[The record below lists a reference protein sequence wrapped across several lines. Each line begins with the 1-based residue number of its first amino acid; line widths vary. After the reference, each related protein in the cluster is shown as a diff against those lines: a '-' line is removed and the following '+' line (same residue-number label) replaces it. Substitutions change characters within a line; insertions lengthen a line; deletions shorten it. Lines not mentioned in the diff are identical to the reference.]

1 MRKWT
6 LAVLIA
12 ILLVSVPV
20 ASANTSSLPPTFV
33 SVVLDGKKIWF
44 PDAQAYIDAN
54 QRTLVPV
61 RFVAESLGAKV
72 GWEGKSRTVPISRD
86 GQDISL
92 AIGSTTAIV
101 NGKQI
106 ELDTQAVMTGGR
118 TFVPLRFVS
127 EVLGAEVKWEGKTVT
142 VLIQTKELSEADT
155 DEWGRLIRKTNLPKN
170 AADYPYILAD
180 IPNEMY
186 EMAYPYSEPTDR
198 RVAAKLYSNVPEFT
212 KANIDIWM
220 GRLKAFGGLWL
231 NVDYRSIDDTWAQAV
246 FSTKMQNSKAEL
258 KYVRQYVDWV
268 KSNKIQVAGYLEPEP
283 SLIYK
288 DGFGSYHMR
297 VKFRV
302 KFIAFDKQERLIY
315 DEWFPQNAK
324 FKKDVWYEGYSD
336 IKMTT
341 NVGGDWGST
350 IKVSPTASLFNNHT
364 ILKVE

>member
-20 ASANTSSLPPTFV
+20 ASANTSSLSPTFV

-72 GWEGKSRTVPISRD
+72 GWEGKNRTVPISRD
-86 GQDISL
+86 GQDIRL
-92 AIGSTTAIV
+92 TIGSATAIV
-101 NGKQI
+101 NGKQL

-127 EVLGAEVKWEGKTVT
+127 EVLGAEVKWEGKTAT
-142 VLIQTKELSEADT
+142 VLIQTKEIPEADT

-186 EMAYPYSEPTDR
+186 ELAYPYSLPANSK
-198 RVAAKLYSNVPEFT
+198 VSAKLYGVVPEYN
-212 KANIDIWM
+212 KKNIDIWL
-220 GRLKAFGGLWL
+220 GRLKTFGGLWL
-231 NVDYRSIDDTWAQAV
+231 NVDYQTIDDAWAQAV
-246 FSTKMQNSKAEL
+246 FATKMQNSNAEL
-258 KYVRQYVDWV
+258 KYIRQYVEWV
-268 KSNKIQVAGYLEPEP
+268 KTNKIQVTGYLEPEP
-283 SLIYK
+283 SMIYY
-288 DGFGSYHMR
+288 DGFGGDYIR

-302 KFIAFDKQERLIY
+302 KFVSFNKQEQLIY
-315 DEWFPQNAK
+315 DEWFPKDAG
-324 FKKDVWYEGYSD
+324 FKKNVWYEGYSD
-336 IKMTT
+336 IKMKTS
-341 NVGGDWGST
+341 VGGDWGDSL
-350 IKVSPTASLFNNHT
+350 KVSSTASLFFNHT
-364 ILKVE
+364 ISEVK